1 MTEQKCTLFT
11 KFLRNEKIDPFLSTT
26 WCRDRLFASED
37 HGSILRFYDTFRS
50 RDDIIEWMRER
61 PKGRAEIIE
70 VEGDKEEIVVIPTA
84 DYEGRL
90 SRECRE
96 NIFKGMHI
104 IFVESG
110 SPKDPYFNYSH
121 SCNVGIKA
129 ALKYNPRWIV
139 LSNDDMVKIDGPD
152 VLLKE
157 LRRMDPERLNSL
169 FTRPTGYHSFP
180 ICIGVPRSVIGRT
193 IEYFYLL
200 SRKNMNT
207 GIFLKTG
214 KVSRKFGARWVF
226 ASRREIFRRLFYR
239 ETRCYIL
246 TSDFSIFSGRWA
258 KSVNGDAFDEAYI
271 NGVEDWELSLRIC
284 SDRRSYDFINYEIGD
299 LIGSSIGDYWGA
311 RNLREVA
318 NMVYFDDKI
327 SNMLAGNSKEW

>member
-11 KFLRNEKIDPFLSTT
+11 KFLRHEKIDPFLSTT
-26 WCRDRLFASED
+26 WCRDRLFTSED

-50 RDDIIEWMRER
+50 RDDIIEWMIER
-61 PKGRAEIIE
+61 PKGRTEIIE
-70 VEGDKEEIVVIPTA
+70 VEGDKEEIVVISTA
-84 DYEGRL
+84 DYEGRF

-157 LRRMDPERLNSL
+157 LRKKDPERLSSL

-193 IEYFYLL
+193 VEYFYLL
-200 SRKNMNT
+200 SRRNMNT
-207 GIFLKTG
+207 GIFIKTG
-214 KVSRKFGARWVF
+214 KLSRKFGARWVF
-226 ASRREIFRRLFYR
+226 ASRSEIFKRLFYR

-258 KSVNGDAFDEAYI
+258 KSIDGDAFDEAYI

-284 SDRRSYDFINYEIGD
+284 RDRTSYDFIDYEIGD
-299 LIGSSIGDYWGA
+299 LTGSSIGDYWGS